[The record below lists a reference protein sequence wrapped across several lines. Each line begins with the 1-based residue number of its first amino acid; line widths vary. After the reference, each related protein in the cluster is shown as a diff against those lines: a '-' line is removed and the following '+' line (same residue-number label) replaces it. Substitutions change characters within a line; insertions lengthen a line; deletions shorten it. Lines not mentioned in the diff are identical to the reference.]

1 MLDKRHSPDQIA
13 GRLKVLHPDNDQMQV
28 SLESIYLSI
37 YVYPRG
43 ELKRELKANL
53 RSGRV
58 VRRPRGSRR
67 SGASRGGVITNM
79 VSIRER
85 PEEVE
90 GRVVPVH
97 HEGDLIKGSTA

>member
-1 MLDKRHSPDQIA
+1 MRISH
-13 GRLKVLHPDNDQMQV
+13 
-28 SLESIYLSI
+28 ESIYLSI

-58 VRRPRGSRR
+58 VRRPRGGAADRSSDHRR
-67 SGASRGGVITNM
+67 
-79 VSIRER
+79 VSIHER

-90 GRVVPVH
+90 GRLVPGH
-97 HEGDLIKGSTA
+97 HEGDLIKGSTASNSAVGTIVERPPAT